1 MWETD
6 SEEAEASDV
15 TESSTAEAYRAH
27 QVRSVGLAAVAF
39 AASAPGQSF
48 LISVFVDDFLAGT
61 ELSRTAFSI
70 LYAAG
75 TIVSATSMIVLG
87 RIVDR
92 RGLRLSWFIVAAALG
107 VACGL
112 ASVATGALVAF
123 LALALLRTFGQGAF
137 SLVGTLLVAGNFRRR
152 RGQAVALANLGL
164 TISSMALPPLIALL
178 IIETDW
184 RTAYRVLGVVLI
196 AAILPL
202 GLLVRTGPRRPGDD
216 PAPQD
221 GSSSLTPEA
230 AYPDAVRP
238 VGRRGPS
245 LPTATA
251 LRLLIIL
258 AAPPLITTALTFHA
272 VSILGARGIDFLA
285 AGSTVGVLGATS
297 ALGVIIAGLVVDRLT
312 TRVALTIS
320 SATVLVASAILVVPS
335 PTAAIAAFAV
345 LGLGVGATNVL
356 NGTVWARTFGT
367 AQLGRVQG
375 MAQSATITA
384 AAVAPLVPAL
394 SIAVTGEH
402 LAGLVVLIAVGVT
415 ATAAVVTMPAPR
427 PR

>member
-1 MWETD
+1 MH
-6 SEEAEASDV
+6 SEEAEPNSVADHS
-15 TESSTAEAYRAH
+15 TEAIYRQH
-27 QVRSVGLAAVAF
+27 QVRSLGLAAVAF

-75 TIVSATSMIVLG
+75 TVVSATSMIVLG

-92 RGLRLSWFIVAAALG
+92 RGLRLSWFVVAAALG
-107 VACGL
+107 AACGL
-112 ASVATGALVAF
+112 ASVATGAVVAF

-164 TISSMALPPLIALL
+164 TLSSMALPPLIALL

-196 AAILPL
+196 AVILPL
-202 GLLVRTGPRRPGDD
+202 GLLVRAGPRRPDD
-216 PAPQD
+216 APAAED
-221 GSSSLTPEA
+221 GNNPPTPEA
-230 AYPDAVRP
+230 PYPEAVRP
-238 VGRRGPS
+238 MGRRGPN
-245 LPTATA
+245 LPTATS

-272 VSILGARGIDFLA
+272 VSILADRGIDFLA
-285 AGSTVGVLGATS
+285 AGTTVGVLGATS
-297 ALGVIIAGLVVDRLT
+297 ALGVVIAGLVVDRLT
-312 TRVALTIS
+312 TRGALTIS
-320 SATVLVASAILVVPS
+320 STVVLVASAILIVPT
-335 PTAAIAAFAV
+335 PNAAIAAFAV

-384 AAVAPLVPAL
+384 AAIAPIVPAI
-394 SIAVTGEH
+394 SIALTGGH
-402 LAGLVVLIAVGVT
+402 HAGLGVLVGVGLA
-415 ATAAVVTMPAPR
+415 ATAAAITMPAPR
-427 PR
+427 TQ

>member
-1 MWETD
+1 MADHPTG
-6 SEEAEASDV
+6 
-15 TESSTAEAYRAH
+15 TAYRQH
-27 QVRSVGLAAVAF
+27 QLRSVGLAAVAF

-75 TIVSATSMIVLG
+75 TVVSATSMIVLG
-87 RIVDR
+87 RVVDR

-107 VACGL
+107 AACGL

-164 TISSMALPPLIALL
+164 TIASMALPPLVALL

-184 RTAYRVLGVVLI
+184 RTAYRVLGVVLLVV
-196 AAILPL
+196 ILPL

-216 PAPQD
+216 PTTVD
-221 GSSSLTPEA
+221 GSSELNPETAYPEA
-230 AYPDAVRP
+230 VRS
-238 VGRRGPS
+238 VNRRLPS

-251 LRLLIIL
+251 MRLLIIL

-285 AGSTVGVLGATS
+285 AGTTVGVLGATS
-297 ALGVIIAGLVVDRLT
+297 ALGVVIAGLVVDRLT
-312 TRVALTIS
+312 TRVCLTIS
-320 SATVLVASAILVVPS
+320 SITVLIASVILVVPTA
-335 PTAAIAAFAV
+335 TAAIAAFAV

-384 AAVAPLVPAL
+384 AAIAPIVPAI
-394 SIAVTGEH
+394 SIAVTGGH
-402 LAGLVVLIAVGVT
+402 LAGLGVLVGVGSA
-415 ATAAVVTMPAPR
+415 ATAAAVTMRDPR
-427 PR
+427 GQ

>member
-1 MWETD
+1 M
-6 SEEAEASDV
+6 
-15 TESSTAEAYRAH
+15 
-27 QVRSVGLAAVAF
+27 GLAAVAF

-61 ELSRTAFSI
+61 ELSRTAFST

-75 TIVSATSMIVLG
+75 TVVSATSMIVLG
-87 RIVDR
+87 RVVDR

-107 VACGL
+107 AACGL

-164 TISSMALPPLIALL
+164 TIASMALPPLVALL

-196 AAILPL
+196 AVVLPL
-202 GLLVRTGPRRPGDD
+202 GLLVRTGPRRPGGD
-216 PAPQD
+216 PATED
-221 GSSSLTPEA
+221 GSSELNPGT
-230 AYPDAVRP
+230 AYPDAVRS
-238 VGRRGPS
+238 VSRRLPS

-251 LRLLIIL
+251 MRLLIIL

-285 AGSTVGVLGATS
+285 AGTTVGVLGATS
-297 ALGVIIAGLVVDRLT
+297 ALGVVIAGLVVDRLT

-320 SATVLVASAILVVPS
+320 SITVLIASVILVVPTA
-335 PTAAIAAFAV
+335 TAAIAAFAV

-384 AAVAPLVPAL
+384 AAIAPIVPAI
-394 SIAVTGEH
+394 SIAVTGGH
-402 LAGLVVLIAVGVT
+402 LAGLVILVGVGSV
-415 ATAAVVTMPAPR
+415 ATAAAVTMRDPR
-427 PR
+427 GRRDEAGSL